1 MTEPPPTPPTSGRAR
16 PLSPEE
22 RRASLIAATIPLV
35 AERGANV
42 TTRQIAEAAGVAEG
56 TIFRVFPDKDT
67 LIRDALEAVL
77 DPQSTLDQLAAVD
90 TASDLRE
97 RMVQITSILQRRLT
111 TVFDVMTALRMHGP
125 PKHCDEARSRVRPD
139 YQDINAQMVRVL
151 RPDADKFR
159 VPVEEVARILRLL
172 TFAGSHPMIT
182 DRDPMTVD
190 QIVSVLLDGVR
201 ARPENPC

>member
-1 MTEPPPTPPTSGRAR
+1 VTHPPPAGRAR

-67 LIRDALEAVL
+67 LIRDALEALL
-77 DPQSTLDQLAAVD
+77 DPQPTLDQFAAVD
-90 TASDLRE
+90 ATLDLRE
-97 RMVQITSILQRRLT
+97 RLVQVTTILQRRLT
-111 TVFDVMTALRMHGP
+111 TVFDVMTALRMNGP

-139 YQDINAQMVRVL
+139 YQDINAEMIRVL

-159 VPVEEVARILRLL
+159 VPVEEAARILRLL

-182 DRDPMTVD
+182 DHTPMTVD